1 MPFRWR
7 PDGDWVRDVL
17 STRRIMPVIMRRRN
31 ESIVY
36 FEQKVDTSKTWEF
49 LQAFRETTGLPA
61 TLLHL
66 LIWASGQI
74 LKDRPPL
81 NRFVARGRIF
91 QLRSI
96 WIGFSTVLQRRK
108 LTLHARSQMLKCLS
122 TVKRSKTRQP
132 LMFQGTEIFR
142 FSAIKTDTKSL
153 LK

>member
-1 MPFRWR
+1 MPFRWG
-7 PDGDWVRDVL
+7 PEGDWVRNVPAA
-17 STRRIMPVIMRRRN
+17 RRIMPFIMRRRN

-49 LQAFRETTGLPA
+49 LLAFQERTGLHA

-96 WIGFSTVLQRRK
+96 WIGFSTVLQRRR
-108 LTLHARSQMLKCLS
+108 LTLHARSQMLKWLS
-122 TVKRSKTRQP
+122 PVKRSKTRQP
-132 LMFQGTEIFR
+132 LMFQGTEISR
-142 FSAIKTDTKSL
+142 FGAIKTDTKSL